1 MANKITLIGRA
12 GVGKTSI
19 LKVLFEGENSEDLMI
34 NSPEP
39 TRGIIPELYSW
50 IDVELSIFDT
60 SGQELP
66 FLLEDENEQMIAF
79 DKAAIVIYILDYPNW
94 INQSQDIINEIN
106 KVFKILKLKNI
117 EDNLVLIFHKIDLLK
132 QKASVNYQL
141 MKNGIKE
148 RLNLPKNIPLYLTSI
163 SPKLDFTSYNAFSE
177 ILSSLSRDS
186 NSLKLI
192 IDEKIKYLSESICF
206 ITNKENFIIVQS
218 MTQDFDTNLIYKLY
232 ILVSYYIKSI
242 STGNDFDNV
251 IHSIDS
257 SNRTLSLIV
266 GNLQNLNP
274 DLKNL
279 VLISDNKN
287 EDDLFKVKEK
297 IKLEI
302 EKYYDCADI
311 KYQKK

>member
-19 LKVLFEGENSEDLMI
+19 LKVLFEGENSKDLMI

-39 TRGIIPELYSW
+39 TRGIIPKVYSW
-50 IDVELSIFDT
+50 MDVELSIFDT
-60 SGQELP
+60 SGQELS
-66 FLLEDENEQMIAF
+66 FLLEDENEQMLAF

-94 INQSQDIINEIN
+94 MDQSQDIVNEIN

-117 EDNLVLIFHKIDLLK
+117 ENNLVLVFHKIDLIK
-132 QKASVNYQL
+132 QKDSVNYQL
-141 MKNGIKE
+141 MKSGIKE
-148 RLNLPKNIPLYLTSI
+148 RLILPKNIPLYLTSI
-163 SPKLDFTSYNAFSE
+163 SPELNFTTYNAFSE
-177 ILSSLSRDS
+177 ILSSLSQDS
-186 NSLKLI
+186 KSLKLI
-192 IDEKIKYLSESICF
+192 VDEKIKYLSNSICF
-206 ITNKENFIIVQS
+206 VTNKENFIIVQS
-218 MTQDFDTNLIYKLY
+218 MTQDFDTDLIYKLY

-242 STGNDFDNV
+242 STNSDIENV

-257 SNRTLSLIV
+257 TNRSLSLIV
-266 GNLQNLNP
+266 GNLENLNP

-287 EDDLFKVKEK
+287 KDDLFKVKEK

-302 EKYYDCADI
+302 EKYYDSADN
-311 KYQKK
+311 K

>member
-1 MANKITLIGRA
+1 MPEKITLIGRA

-19 LKVLFEGENSEDLMI
+19 LKVLFEGENPKDLMI
-34 NSPEP
+34 NPLEP
-39 TRGIIPELYSW
+39 TRGIIPKIYSW
-50 IDVELSIFDT
+50 MDVELSIFDT

-94 INQSQDIINEIN
+94 INQSQDIVNEIN

-117 EDNLVLIFHKIDLLK
+117 ENNLVLIFHKIDLIK

-163 SPKLDFTSYNAFSE
+163 SPELDFTSYNAFSE

-186 NSLKLI
+186 KSLKLI
-192 IDEKIKYLSESICF
+192 IDEKIKYLSKSICF

-218 MTQDFDTNLIYKLY
+218 MTHDFDTDLIYKLY

-242 STGNDFDNV
+242 STNRDFDNE

-257 SNRTLSLIV
+257 TNRTLSLIV
-266 GNLQNLNP
+266 GNLENLNP
-274 DLKNL
+274 NLKKF

-287 EDDLFKVKEK
+287 KNDIFKLREK

-302 EKYYDCADI
+302 VNYYNLADVGI
-311 KYQKK
+311 K

>member
-1 MANKITLIGRA
+1 MANKITLIGSA

-19 LKVLFEGENSEDLMI
+19 IKVLFEGENPKDLI
-34 NSPEP
+34 NNPLEP
-39 TRGIIPELYSW
+39 TRGIISKIYSW
-50 IDVELSIFDT
+50 MDVELSIFDT

-66 FLLEDENEQMIAF
+66 FLLEDEKEQMIAF

-94 INQSQDIINEIN
+94 INQSQDIVNEIN
-106 KVFKILKLKNI
+106 KVFKILRLKNI
-117 EDNLVLIFHKIDLLK
+117 ENNLVLIFHKIDLIK
-132 QKASVNYQL
+132 QKASINYQL

-163 SPKLDFTSYNAFSE
+163 SPELDFTSYNAFSE

-192 IDEKIKYLSESICF
+192 VDEKIKYLSESICF

-218 MTQDFDTNLIYKLY
+218 MTHDFDTDLIYKLY
-232 ILVSYYIKSI
+232 ILVSYYIKSV
-242 STGNDFDNV
+242 TVNNDFDKV

-257 SNRTLSLIV
+257 TNRKLCLIV
-266 GNLQNLNP
+266 GNLENLNP
-274 DLKNL
+274 NLKKL

-287 EDDLFKVKEK
+287 KNDLFKLREK

-302 EKYYDCADI
+302 VNYYNLVDVGI
-311 KYQKK
+311 K

>member
-1 MANKITLIGRA
+1 MPEKITLIGRA

-19 LKVLFEGENSEDLMI
+19 LKVLFEGENSKDLMI

-39 TRGIIPELYSW
+39 TRGIIPKIYSW
-50 IDVELSIFDT
+50 MDVELSIFDT
-60 SGQELP
+60 SGQELS
-66 FLLEDENEQMIAF
+66 FLLEDENEQMLAF

-94 INQSQDIINEIN
+94 INHSQDIINEIN
-106 KVFKILKLKNI
+106 KVFKILRLKNI
-117 EDNLVLIFHKIDLLK
+117 ENNLVLIFHKIDLIK
-132 QKASVNYQL
+132 QKASINYQL

-163 SPKLDFTSYNAFSE
+163 SPELDFTSYNAFSE
-177 ILSSLSRDS
+177 ILSSLSWDS

-192 IDEKIKYLSESICF
+192 VDEKIKYVSESICF

-218 MTQDFDTNLIYKLY
+218 MTHDFDTDLIYKLY

-242 STGNDFDNV
+242 STNRDFDNE

-257 SNRTLSLIV
+257 TNRTLSLIV
-266 GNLQNLNP
+266 GNLENLNP
-274 DLKNL
+274 NLKKL

-287 EDDLFKVKEK
+287 KNDIFKLREK

-302 EKYYDCADI
+302 VNYYNLVDVGI
-311 KYQKK
+311 K